1 MISYTILSREVDK
14 YLSIY
19 EIYLVYNIIIVIS
32 YCFVVEK
39 WTSSRSLRMSPS
51 ESGRNSH
58 HILRTRHCIEYCE
71 SQALINVKL

>member
-14 YLSIY
+14 YLSLY
-19 EIYLVYNIIIVIS
+19 EIYLLYNVIIVIS

-58 HILRTRHCIEYCE
+58 HILQSRH
-71 SQALINVKL
+71 LVL